1 MLFRTG
7 SDTLMDLRRSAMATR
22 ARYESAM
29 SRLGDRGNYMLQ
41 VGEVIA
47 ASWGFG
53 ALNGYAGGKGMTVL
67 GVPLDLAFGL
77 GAGWFGFV
85 NLGSRMGEHAKAL
98 AFGALGSYFST
109 RGAVSGNNWKLR
121 GGPLGLF
128 RPKTA
133 ASGLLGDQSTGG
145 ASLADEA
152 LAQMVRP
159 AA

>member
-29 SRLGDRGNYMLQ
+29 ARFGERGNYMLE
-41 VGEVIA
+41 VGEVVA

-53 ALNGYAGGKGMTVL
+53 ALNGYAGGKGFTVL

-77 GAGWFGFV
+77 GAGWFAFG
-85 NLGSRMGEHAKAL
+85 NLGTRMGDHAKAL

-109 RGAVSGNNWKLR
+109 RGAVTGNNWRMR
-121 GGPLGLF
+121 GGIF
-128 RPKTA
+128 AKTA
-133 ASGLLGDQSTGG
+133 GESSGLLGDQSTGG
-145 ASLADEA
+145 GSLADEA

>member
-1 MLFRTG
+1 MTFRTDAG
-7 SDTLMDLRRSAMATR
+7 TLMDLRRSAMATR
-22 ARYESAM
+22 ARYETAM
-29 SRLGDRGNYMLQ
+29 SRLGERGNYMLQ
-41 VGEVIA
+41 VGEVVA

-53 ALNGYAGGKGMTVL
+53 ALNGYSIASGKGSFTLL

-85 NLGSRMGEHAKAL
+85 NLGSRLGDHAKAL
-98 AFGALGSYFST
+98 SFGALGSYFST
-109 RGAVSGNNWKLR
+109 RGAATGQTWRTR
-121 GGPLGLF
+121 GGIFKG
-128 RPKTA
+128 TA
-133 ASGLLGDQSTGG
+133 AAGLLGSDQSTGG